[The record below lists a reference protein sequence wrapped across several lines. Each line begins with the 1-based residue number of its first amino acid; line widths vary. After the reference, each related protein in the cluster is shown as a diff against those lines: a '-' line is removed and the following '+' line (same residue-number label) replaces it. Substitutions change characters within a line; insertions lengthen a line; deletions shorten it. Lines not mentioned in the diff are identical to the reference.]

1 MEKQIAVAMGVEKAD
16 LVLKGGNVINVYT
29 GEVEVADI
37 AISDGII
44 AGIGNYCGKTEVNVQ
59 GKYLSPGF
67 IDGHLHIESTMLSP
81 SNFAKAV
88 LPWGTTTGICDP
100 HEIAYVC

>member
-44 AGIGNYCGKTEVNVQ
+44 AGIGNYCGKT
-59 GKYLSPGF
+59 
-67 IDGHLHIESTMLSP
+67 
-81 SNFAKAV
+81 
-88 LPWGTTTGICDP
+88 
-100 HEIAYVC
+100 